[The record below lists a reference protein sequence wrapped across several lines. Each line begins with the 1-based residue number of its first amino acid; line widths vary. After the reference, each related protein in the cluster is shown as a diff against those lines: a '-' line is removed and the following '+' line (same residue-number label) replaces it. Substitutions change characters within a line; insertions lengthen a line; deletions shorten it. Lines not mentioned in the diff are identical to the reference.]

1 MAEIWQI
8 ARLTASALLV
18 GVGVLFL
25 LGSAIGVL
33 RFPDFYTR
41 LHAATVAD
49 PLGASLLAL
58 GLAVA
63 EPRADI
69 ALRLVLL
76 ALLIGAVGPLG
87 SYLFG
92 NAAHAGGLA
101 PIAGRYRAPRPGRSE
116 TP

>member
-1 MAEIWQI
+1 MPEIWQV

-41 LHAATVAD
+41 LHAATAAD
-49 PLGASLLAL
+49 PIGAALLAL

-69 ALRLVLL
+69 ALRLALL
-76 ALLIGAVGPLG
+76 AVLIGAVGPMW
-87 SYLFG
+87 SYVFG

-101 PIAGRYRAPRPGRSE
+101 PIAGQYRAPRPGRSE